1 MTKDELAVA
10 LAGKTGQSK
19 SQSLHAIAGVM
30 EIMSDAFSKGNDVYL
45 RGFGTFKV
53 VHRKARQGRNIA
65 KNTAV
70 AVPEKNVVKFIPSKI
85 IKDKIK

>member
-10 LAGKTGQSK
+10 LAEKKGQSK
-19 SQSLHAIAGVM
+19 SQSLHAIDSVM
-30 EIMSDAFSKGNDVYL
+30 EIMSDTLIKGNDVYL

-65 KNTAV
+65 KNTTV
-70 AVPEKNVVKFIPSKI
+70 AVPERNVVKFIPSKNL
-85 IKDKIK
+85 KRKV